1 MTKVLI
7 LGGTAW
13 LSGLIASRWID
24 TGAQVTCLARGT
36 HPVPEGAALV
46 RADRDDADPYGELH
60 GEWDEIVDVSRHVH
74 HASGAVAA
82 LGARAARWTYVS
94 SVSVYTDE
102 ATPGTDESAE
112 TLAPAQDGDEY
123 EYGAQKVASE
133 GVVRT
138 LGDRARIVRPGLI
151 VGPGDPSDRFGY
163 WAAAFDRAADGPVLI
178 PRVEGRTT
186 QVIDIDDLVSFVVD
200 GHSSETVN
208 AVGDVHELG
217 RVLDAFRS
225 ATAHSG
231 EVVVADDQWL
241 ETQGVEFWAG
251 DRSLPLWLPVDMGGF
266 TTRSNSAY
274 RAAGGTLTPLEKTIE
289 RIVDDER
296 ARGVNRERRAGLTR
310 DQEMAL
316 LTAL

>member
-7 LGGTAW
+7 LGGTGW
-13 LSGLIASRWID
+13 LSGLIASRSID

-36 HPVPEGAALV
+36 HPAPEGAALV
-46 RADRDDADPYGELH
+46 RADRDDADPYGELL
-60 GEWDEIVDVSRHVH
+60 GEWDEIVDVSRHVD
-74 HASGAVAA
+74 HARGAVAA

-94 SVSVYTDE
+94 SVSVYADD
-102 ATPGTDESAE
+102 ATPGMDESAE
-112 TLAPAQDGDEY
+112 TLAPAQDDDDY

-133 GVVRT
+133 AVVRT

-151 VGPGDPSDRFGY
+151 VGRGDPSDRFGY
-163 WAAAFDRAADGPVLI
+163 WAAAFDRAADGPVLV

-186 QVIDIDDLVSFVVD
+186 QVIDADDLVSFVVD
-200 GHSSETVN
+200 GHSSDVIDV
-208 AVGDVHELG
+208 VGDVHELG
-217 RVLDAFRS
+217 HVLDAFRE

-231 EVVVADDQWL
+231 AVVAAKDEWL
-241 ETQGVEFWAG
+241 EAHGVEYWAG
-251 DRSLPLWLPVDMGGF
+251 ERSLPLWLPMDMAGF

-310 DQEMAL
+310 AQEMAL